1 MKRTNLLRNITLG
14 MVLSGFACSSCT
26 DFDELNTD
34 PTRMEKVNPGTL
46 LDPILYDMGT
56 YNWNRYYD
64 YTFPLMQCLVS
75 NNGTSGVGW
84 WNMTDSRGDGTWN
97 TYYKWINNAK
107 EIQRLNAQLASPEPN
122 YEAVSLTLQSWMYGI
137 LADAFGD
144 IPMSEACS
152 ADQGILA
159 PRFDRQEQVY
169 RQILDNLKT
178 ANSLFDTESGLV
190 FLCFG

>member
-1 MKRTNLLRNITLG
+1 
-14 MVLSGFACSSCT
+14 
-26 DFDELNTD
+26 
-34 PTRMEKVNPGTL
+34 
-46 LDPILYDMGT
+46 
-56 YNWNRYYD
+56 
-64 YTFPLMQCLVS
+64 
-75 NNGTSGVGW
+75 
-84 WNMTDSRGDGTWN
+84 MTDSRGDGTWN

-159 PRFDRQEQVY
+159 PRFDRQEQAY

-190 FLCFG
+190 YTLPETCFTALPTEKASRNGRNSVIRSACVP

>member
-75 NNGTSGVGW
+75 NNGTSGVG
-84 WNMTDSRGDGTWN
+84 
-97 TYYKWINNAK
+97 NAAFVFHSGHLVHS
-107 EIQRLNAQLASPEPN
+107 QRNAE
-122 YEAVSLTLQSWMYGI
+122 EV
-137 LADAFGD
+137 
-144 IPMSEACS
+144 
-152 ADQGILA
+152 
-159 PRFDRQEQVY
+159 
-169 RQILDNLKT
+169 
-178 ANSLFDTESGLV
+178 
-190 FLCFG
+190 